1 MIRDFHLPGRSP
13 AYSRGGMAATSHPLA
28 TATAL
33 DVLTRGGNAVDAAVA
48 AVAVLGVVEP
58 QMTGIGGDC
67 FAILADTDG
76 TLHGLNGSGR
86 APKSAATDWFLERG
100 ISEIA
105 GDSVHSV
112 TVPGAVKAWESLLA
126 DHGSWGLDRVLQPAI
141 RFAADGFPV
150 TPRVGADWAGETER
164 LARDPGAARHYLVDG
179 RAPAIGSVH
188 YLPKLAQTL
197 LAIAENG
204 SSSFYEGPVA
214 EDIVDT
220 VRGKGGLMTL
230 DDLAAVEATPVDPI
244 SSDYH
249 GLTIAELPPNG
260 QGLTALILLNILK
273 KFGLSGLDPL
283 GAERFHLEIE
293 AARIA
298 YGCRDAF
305 VSDPD
310 AMTVTVGDLLSD
322 GYADRLAAR
331 IDLNR
336 RGNHP
341 VAADLVPDADT
352 VYLTVVDEDRRAI
365 SLINSLYFGFGS
377 GIVTPRT
384 GIALQ
389 NRGACFVVDPDHPN
403 TIDAG
408 KRPMH
413 TIIPGF
419 AIKDGLPWMS
429 FGVMGGAYQP
439 CGHAH
444 FITNMVD
451 YGMDVQQALD
461 FPRLFWEGETLQA
474 ETTLPQA
481 TIDGL
486 TARGHHVAAVDKPHG
501 GGQAIR
507 IDRENGV
514 LIGGSDP
521 RKDGCALGY

>member
-13 AYSRGGMAATSHPLA
+13 AFSRGGMAATSHPLA

-33 DVLTRGGNAVDAAVA
+33 DVMTRGGNAVDAAVA
-48 AVAVLGVVEP
+48 AVAVLAVVEP
-58 QMTGIGGDC
+58 HMTGIGGDC
-67 FAILADTDG
+67 FAIMADADG
-76 TLHGLNGSGR
+76 ALHGLNGSGR
-86 APKSAATDWFLERG
+86 APKAAKLDWFLERG
-100 ISEIA
+100 IAEIA

-112 TVPGAVKAWESLLA
+112 TVPGAVKAWERLLA
-126 DHGSWGLDRVLQPAI
+126 EHGSWGLDRALQPAI
-141 RFAADGFPV
+141 VCAADGFPV
-150 TPRVGADWAGETER
+150 TPRVGADWAGEVDR
-164 LARDPGAARHYLVDG
+164 LARDPGAEQHYLVDG
-179 RAPAIGSVH
+179 KAPAIGSVH

-197 LAIAENG
+197 LTIAEKG
-204 SSSFYEGPVA
+204 SAGFYEGPVA
-214 EDIVDT
+214 EEIVAT
-220 VRGKGGLMTL
+220 LHQRGGLMTP
-230 DDLAAVEATPVDPI
+230 DDLAAAEAVPVAPI
-244 SSDYH
+244 TSEYR

-260 QGLTALILLNILK
+260 QGLTALILLNILQ
-273 KFGLSGLDPL
+273 KFDLADLDPL

-305 VSDPD
+305 LSDPD
-310 AMTVTVGDLLSD
+310 TMTVAVADLLSD
-322 GYADRLAAR
+322 RTTDDLASR
-331 IDLNR
+331 IDPNR
-336 RGNHP
+336 RGDHP

-377 GIVTPRT
+377 GIVTPQT

-389 NRGACFVVDPDHPN
+389 NRGACFVVDPKHPN

-419 AIKDGLPWMS
+419 VVKDGLPWMS

-461 FPRLFWEGETLQA
+461 FPRLFWEGDTLLA
-474 ETTLPQA
+474 ERALPQA
-481 TIDGL
+481 TVSGL
-486 TARGHHVAAVDKPHG
+486 AARGHRIAETVKPHG

-507 IDRENGV
+507 IERRNGV

-521 RKDGCALGY
+521 RKDGCALGF